1 LTCRGSTGMK
11 SEKYTGERYGRRGL
25 LKGVIFDMDGTI
37 TVPYINWKAL
47 RERIGAV
54 PDQTIMQFIEDLP
67 PERLRWANDE
77 LLKAEMEAAQNA
89 AANEGLAELMDYL
102 RGKGLRLAVVTNSH
116 GAAMRTVL
124 ERHHLTFDVALS
136 RDDGEIK
143 PSSFL
148 IARALQE
155 LALPAGAVM
164 TIGDGRYDIEA
175 SERVGVRCI
184 YLTHGH
190 PTLDHQPAVA
200 TLRAIRE
207 LLESNGF
214 LC

>member
-1 LTCRGSTGMK
+1 
-11 SEKYTGERYGRRGL
+11 L
-25 LKGVIFDMDGTI
+25 LRGVIFDMDGTI

-47 RERIGAV
+47 RERVGAV
-54 PDQTIMQFIEDLP
+54 PDKTIMQHIESLP
-67 PERLRWANDE
+67 PEPSRRANEE
-77 LLKAEMEAAQNA
+77 LLKAELEAGQKAEANA
-89 AANEGLAELMDYL
+89 GIVELVEYM

-116 GAAMRTVL
+116 GEAMRTVL
-124 ERHHLTFDVALS
+124 QRYGLTFDVTLS

-148 IARALQE
+148 IEKALDE
-155 LALPAGAVM
+155 MGLPAEAVV

-184 YLTHGH
+184 YLTHGN

-200 TLRAIRE
+200 TLGEIQAI
-207 LLESNGF
+207 LESDGF
-214 LC
+214 LN